1 MRGFLAARGEAVD
14 DQSLGR
20 EYASESVYEINKLME
35 EYEMAN
41 ETSVATGE
49 CRLSYVNLLKP
60 VAPRGGGDEKY
71 SVTVLIPKA
80 DTMTKQRIDAAISY
94 AKAAGKDKRW
104 DGVIP
109 PIVAEPIHD
118 GDGAR
123 PSDGMP
129 YGPECK
135 GHWVVNARAGA
146 DHKPEVVDSM
156 GQPII
161 DPTEIYSGMY
171 GRVYLTF
178 YPYNANGKKGV
189 GCALGP
195 VMKTRDGEVLGGGSV
210 SAASAFGVQA
220 PPVIDPITGL
230 PKA

>member
-1 MRGFLAARGEAVD
+1 MRGFLAARGEEAEYE
-14 DQSLGR
+14 SLGR
-20 EYASESVYEINKLME
+20 EYVNESVYEINKLME

-109 PIVAEPIHD
+109 PIV
-118 GDGAR
+118 R
-123 PSDGMP
+123 T
-129 YGPECK
+129 
-135 GHWVVNARAGA
+135 
-146 DHKPEVVDSM
+146 
-156 GQPII
+156 
-161 DPTEIYSGMY
+161 DPRRRRCE
-171 GRVYLTF
+171 TF
-178 YPYNANGKKGV
+178 RRH
-189 GCALGP
+189 ALR
-195 VMKTRDGEVLGGGSV
+195 T
-210 SAASAFGVQA
+210 
-220 PPVIDPITGL
+220 
-230 PKA
+230 